1 MILLGCFYILLSL
14 LLPIDTHKLVY
25 HHLRTSALMV
35 VVNLVPIRCHT
46 GGDDMQVQ
54 VVGVVVC
61 IDEPGLSG
69 FGIAHFL

>member
-1 MILLGCFYILLSL
+1 
-14 LLPIDTHKLVY
+14 
-25 HHLRTSALMV
+25 MV

>member
-14 LLPIDTHKLVY
+14 LLPIDTHEFVH
-25 HHLRTSALMV
+25 HHLRTSAFV
-35 VVNLVPIRCHT
+35 VVINLVTIRCYT

-54 VVGVVVC
+54 VVGIVVC